1 METKSWNLELF
12 KKLFEND
19 PNWTL
24 TSYNATFGPVYSW
37 SLLSWN
43 ANFGL
48 DNFNVAIDF
57 DPNHYPV
64 AKMFIDFEDYHGEP
78 GDASFEFKEYSSDF
92 HDRINS
98 LIAEYSSGN
107 HS

>member
-1 METKSWNLELF
+1 METQSWNLELF

-24 TSYNATFGPVYSW
+24 TS
-37 SLLSWN
+37 
-43 ANFGL
+43 
-48 DNFNVAIDF
+48 FNVAIDF
-57 DPNHYPV
+57 DPNHYPF

-92 HDRINS
+92 YDKVNS
-98 LIAEYSSGN
+98 LIDEYSNGN

>member
-12 KKLFEND
+12 KKLFAND

-37 SLLSWN
+37 S

-57 DPNHYPV
+57 DPNHYPF

-92 HDRINS
+92 HDRVNS